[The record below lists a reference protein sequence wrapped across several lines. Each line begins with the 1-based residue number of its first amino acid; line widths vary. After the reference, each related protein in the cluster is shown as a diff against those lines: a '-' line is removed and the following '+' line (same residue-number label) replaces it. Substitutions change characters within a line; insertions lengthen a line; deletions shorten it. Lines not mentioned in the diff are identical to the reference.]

1 MNIGALIGALFE
13 QAGEGWGYAYAL
25 AFVAMVADSA
35 KPKASEARPGRV
47 LGALLAVA
55 NLVTP
60 FLLFV
65 AGFWAVREGGFIAWA
80 VVVAAIF
87 VLILVPGF
95 IGWFVG
101 AVAPNAG
108 RLFFG
113 IAPVLACAALAF
125 AAYVTWAPVSA
136 ALETYVLQ
144 HLISAAAK

>member
-1 MNIGALIGALFE
+1 MNIGALLGELFA
-13 QAGEGWGYAYAL
+13 QAGEGWAFAYAL
-25 AFVAMVADSA
+25 AFVAMIADSA
-35 KPKASEARPGRV
+35 KPKTSEERPRRV
-47 LGALLAVA
+47 LAALRAAA
-55 NLVTP
+55 NLITP

-65 AGFWAVREGGFIAWA
+65 AGFWAVRDGGFIAWA

-113 IAPVLACAALAF
+113 AAPILAGAALAF
-125 AAYVTWAPVSA
+125 TIYVTWVPVSA

-144 HLISAAAK
+144 NVISAAAK